1 MWGDEAAERA
11 EMDQPMD
18 PLREDGSPRLPTR
31 KPCDHEN
38 FTTEPNRQGSGVCRD
53 CGAVL

>member
-1 MWGDEAAERA
+1 MLWGDEAAERH

-18 PLREDGSPRLPTR
+18 PLREDGSPRLPTG
-31 KPCDHEN
+31 E
-38 FTTEPNRQGSGVCRD
+38 RD